1 MKNLLYLF
9 LKAEKAISIANELH
23 VSFTQLHFSY
33 KKVGGLKPP
42 KPLSTPLLH
51 SKLRVFVWKHTCSTH
66 KKFL

>member
-33 KKVGGLKPP
+33 KKVGGGLSPP
-42 KPLSTPLLH
+42 KSPLVYTLDMQLH
-51 SKLRVFVWKHTCSTH
+51 SMVKTYDVLVG
-66 KKFL
+66 